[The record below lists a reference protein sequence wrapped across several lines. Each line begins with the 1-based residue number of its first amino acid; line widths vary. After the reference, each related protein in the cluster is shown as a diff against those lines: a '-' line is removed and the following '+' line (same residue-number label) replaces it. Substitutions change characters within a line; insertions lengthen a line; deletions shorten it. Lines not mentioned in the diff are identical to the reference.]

1 MTVPEEV
8 RHRLSLWCADRVPEG
23 ERDQRQVGYT
33 IQGDEVAVHDRR
45 PPTYPELDA
54 SWPSVAVARLRHDDP
69 KPGRWTLYEP
79 TGSNGWARAA
89 DGEDPLALLELLA
102 GPE

>member
-1 MTVPEEV
+1 MDASRIELGLHY
-8 RHRLSLWCADRVPEG
+8 HRDCQVDRQARG
-23 ERDQRQVGYT
+23 TLTGFRAWT
-33 IQGDEVAVHDRR
+33 AA
-45 PPTYPELDA
+45 TYPELDA

-102 GPE
+102 GPA